1 MKRLARYALIP
12 AVLVFSS
19 CGSSTKAAVTSVPAV
34 AVTVAATPA
43 TTVSV
48 APAAPATTAAMAET
62 SVVPVTSAAAA
73 TTPLT
78 VPPLDPSLVTISVT
92 VGKDSSP
99 TREEKVKLGSTVQ
112 ISLLNPTANDE
123 FHLHGF
129 DIEQAQKAGEQGLL
143 SFVADKAGRFELE
156 SHVTNAPLLMLVVA

>member
-12 AVLVFSS
+12 AVLIFSS

-34 AVTVAATPA
+34 AVTAAATPA
-43 TTVSV
+43 TTVS
-48 APAAPATTAAMAET
+48 AAPATTAAMAET
-62 SVVPVTSAAAA
+62 SVAPVTSATAA

-78 VPPLDPSLVTISVT
+78 VPPLDPSIVTISVT

-129 DIEQAQKAGEQGLL
+129 DIEQAQKAGEQGLM

-156 SHVTNAPLLMLVVA
+156 SHETNAPLVILVVA

>member
-12 AVLVFSS
+12 AVLAFAG

-34 AVTVAATPA
+34 AVTIP
-43 TTVSV
+43 
-48 APAAPATTAAMAET
+48 
-62 SVVPVTSAAAA
+62 AAAA
-73 TTPLT
+73 TTAAAAASVTTAAQAETSVAPVT
-78 VPPLDPSLVTISVT
+78 TAAAVTAPATAPPVDPSLVTISVT

-99 TREEKVKLGSTVQ
+99 TREENVKLGSTVQ

-156 SHVTNAPLLMLVVA
+156 SHVTNAPLLILVVA